1 MMIYISSACYYLYYD
16 KPMTE
21 EKITTASS
29 APLRGKIIFDKNNVK
44 PFSGATVYIRLQDVT
59 MQDVPSKLILQQ
71 VIKDL
76 SYDGNDIAN
85 YHHQKKLEFEL
96 FGDIVVDVRRSYA
109 ISVHIDVDNNGKINS
124 GDFINM
130 ESYPVITHG
139 YPKDYVLVR
148 VKQVK

>member
-1 MMIYISSACYYLYYD
+1 MI
-16 KPMTE
+16 E
-21 EKITTASS
+21 EKRTIASS
-29 APLRGKIIFDKNNVK
+29 PLIRGKIIFDKNNVK
-44 PFSGATVYIRLQDVT
+44 PFLGATVYIRLDDVT
-59 MQDVPSKLILQQ
+59 MQDAPSKLILQQ

-76 SYDGNDIAN
+76 SYDHDDISN
-85 YHHQKKLEFEL
+85 HHQKKLEFEL

-109 ISVHIDVDNNGKINS
+109 IRVHIDVDNNGKINS

-139 YPKDYVLVR
+139 YPKDSVLVR